1 VATVE
6 VNNVGATMLVNLNG
20 VLDRIEVRLNKIE
33 TKIDNIQEN
42 VAKLEERIKFYTD
55 KIMSTEKN
63 ISEIQKTIGELQIH
77 HESER
82 ILDQNEDRKR
92 DKLRTLFMFFTAVAA
107 ISSLVISL
115 IKL

>member
-6 VNNVGATMLVNLNG
+6 VNNAGATMLVDLNG
-20 VLDRIEVRLNKIE
+20 VLDRIEARLSKID

-42 VAKLEERIKFYTD
+42 VAKLEERMKFYTD
-55 KIMSTEKN
+55 KIINTEKN
-63 ISEIQKTIGELQIH
+63 ISEIQKTISEVQIQ

-82 ILDQNEDRKR
+82 ILSQNEDRKR
-92 DKLRTLFMFFTAVAA
+92 DKLRTLFMFFTSIAA
-107 ISSLVISL
+107 ISSLIISL